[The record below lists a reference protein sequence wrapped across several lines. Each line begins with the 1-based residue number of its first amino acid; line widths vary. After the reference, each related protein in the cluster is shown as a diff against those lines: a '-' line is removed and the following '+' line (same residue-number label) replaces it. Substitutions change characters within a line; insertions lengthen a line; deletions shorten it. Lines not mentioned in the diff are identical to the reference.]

1 MDGYNSS
8 TSFYPKYGVRRD
20 SPGSYMV
27 TINASASTQ
36 YAFVAVD
43 ATLDYGLSRFFN
55 FIGIVEKPEKLVEF
69 QTSIENDPKINAT
82 IWFGH
87 YPTSSISTL
96 FSTGPT
102 LREIAAK
109 GIVYLCGITC
119 TVNLSPCYPEY
130 TLTILLGTGMLELEL
145 SDWKIHRT

>member
-1 MDGYNSS
+1 VDGYNSS

-43 ATLDYGLSRFFN
+43 ATLNYGLSRFFN

-109 GIVYLCGITC
+109 GIVYLCGH
-119 TVNLSPCYPEY
+119 LHRLP
-130 TLTILLGTGMLELEL
+130 LDLLPQIYAHHSSGMLELEL